1 MASLADA
8 SPERAEPAVSM
19 NTVLLTFLKP
29 RKAQLT
35 LSAILATIGTA
46 CQLAPYAIIAM
57 IAGEIM
63 ADSPSESR
71 MWRLVATLIVLIILR
86 FVFMGAANAVS
97 HMAAFAI
104 QYHYRLKLADRM
116 AKLPLGYF
124 NTTSSGTLKKTVADD
139 VGQMEL
145 YIAHNFPDAIS
156 AFLVTVLTCVA
167 LLIVDWR
174 MAIAAFIPIVVSFLV
189 LRKASW
195 GDGSPQML
203 EYHARMAA
211 MSARVIEFIQGL
223 PVIKVFNRLGSEFS
237 AAGNAVREMEEL
249 EVRFTRDFLRAGS
262 FFFVFIGSSILT
274 ILPLGFWLYRNG
286 SISLETLILFLVL
299 GIGISGPLMR
309 FYMIMHSFM
318 ITVESGRQILT
329 VLNEP
334 ELPVTPTPEPMHDNS
349 IAFSGVSFRYNDG
362 PDVLHDLSF
371 RVEPGTVTA
380 IVGPSGSGKT
390 TIARLVPRFWDVQ
403 AGSVEVGGT
412 DVRLIAPDAL
422 MREVAFVFQEVYLFH
437 DTVANNIRMGRPGA
451 REDEVIAAA
460 QAAARC
466 DEFIRQLPN
475 GYETVIGERGGTLSG
490 GEKQRIAL
498 ARAMLLDAPIVILDE
513 ATAFADPENES
524 LIQEAIS
531 KLVAGKTLLIIAHR
545 LSTITHVNQILVME
559 RGSLVQRGTHQEL
572 STMPGLYQD
581 LWRDHI
587 AAKGWSFGDH
597 TDALAG
603 GDA

>member
-8 SPERAEPAVSM
+8 SPEWAKPAASM
-19 NTVLLTFLKP
+19 NTVLRTFLKL

-35 LSAILATIGTA
+35 LSAVLATIGTA
-46 CQLAPYAIIAM
+46 CQLAPYAVIAL

-63 ADSPSESR
+63 AGSPSESR
-71 MWRLVATLIVLIILR
+71 MWRLVATLIALVVLR

-124 NTTSSGTLKKTVADD
+124 SSTSSGTLKKTVADD

-223 PVIKVFNRLGSEFS
+223 PVIKVFNRLGNEFS
-237 AAGNAVREMEEL
+237 TAGNAVREMEEL
-249 EVRFTRDFLRAGS
+249 EVRFTRDFLRVGS
-262 FFFVFIGSSILT
+262 FFYTFIGSSILT
-274 ILPLGFWLYRNG
+274 TLPLGFWLYRDG

-318 ITVESGRQILT
+318 LTVESGRQILT

-334 ELPVTPTPEPMHDNS
+334 ELPVAPTLEPMHDNS
-349 IAFSGVSFRYNDG
+349 IAFSGVSFGYNDG

-403 AGSVEVGGT
+403 AGSVEVGDT
-412 DVRLIAPDAL
+412 DVRRMAPDAL
-422 MREVAFVFQEVYLFH
+422 MREVAFVFQEVYLFN

-451 REDEVIAAA
+451 SDDAVIAAA
-460 QAAARC
+460 QAARC

-475 GYETVIGERGGTLSG
+475 GYETIIGERGGTLSG

-498 ARAMLLDAPIVILDE
+498 ARAILLDAPIVILDE

-559 RGSLVQRGTHQEL
+559 RGTLVQRGTHQEL
-572 STMPGLYQD
+572 STTPGLYQD
-581 LWRDHI
+581 LWHDHMV
-587 AAKGWSFGDH
+587 AKGWSFGEH
-597 TDALAG
+597 ADALAR